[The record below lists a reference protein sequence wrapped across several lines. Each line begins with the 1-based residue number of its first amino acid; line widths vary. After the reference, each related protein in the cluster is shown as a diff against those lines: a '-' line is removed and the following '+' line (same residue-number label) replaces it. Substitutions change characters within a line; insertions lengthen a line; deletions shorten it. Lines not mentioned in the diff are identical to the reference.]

1 MTPSTPDDEQLR
13 NELDMANEEA
23 CREAG
28 LADDE
33 PEEVEAFDPED
44 SDDCYQRHVD
54 DCLLEGRPY
63 HTPME
68 D

>member
-1 MTPSTPDDEQLR
+1 MTPTTPDD
-13 NELDMANEEA
+13 D
-23 CREAG
+23 
-28 LADDE
+28 
-33 PEEVEAFDPED
+33 PEEVEAFDQED
-44 SDDCYQRHVD
+44 SDDCYQRHTD